1 VQKLELEARDGTA
14 VYAEVYGTGPGLML
28 SHGFGGSARNF
39 RRQARELESGYK
51 VVLLDTRGHAR
62 SGAPEQADA
71 YCPDRLVDDLV
82 LSSDVAGTPVI
93 VGGLSMG
100 AGLSER
106 FALRYPEKTRAVV
119 LLSPPRGGPENQAWA
134 LGLAAAIEERG
145 IDAAGED
152 FVWGGRSR
160 FDRAGAELIRQGFR
174 EHSPH
179 GLVHIL
185 RQVLAE
191 ERPAEERAPALAKL
205 ELPLLIVVGS
215 NDRSS
220 LAAGEVLARGNARA
234 HLVVIPG
241 AGHVVNLAAP
251 EEVLSALREFLGS
264 LDRTA

>member
-1 VQKLELEARDGTA
+1 VQKLQLDAEDGTA
-14 VYAEVYGTGPGLML
+14 LHAEVYGAGPGLML

-39 RRQARELESGYK
+39 RRLARELESAYR
-51 VVLLDTRGHAR
+51 VVLHDTRGHAR

-71 YCPDRLVDDLV
+71 YRPDRLVEDLA
-82 LSSDVAGTPVI
+82 LLSDVAGAPVI
-93 VGGLSMG
+93 AGGLSMG

-119 LLSPPRGGPENQAWA
+119 ILSPPRGGPENQAWA

-145 IDAAGED
+145 MDAAGED

-160 FDRAGAELIRQGFR
+160 FDRAGAESIRQGFL

-179 GLVHIL
+179 GLVQIL

-220 LAAGEVLARGNARA
+220 LAAGQALSLGNPHAR
-234 HLVVIPG
+234 LVVIPG

-251 EEVLSALREFLGS
+251 EEVLRAFHEFLAS